1 MSRVIAYDSTLRD
14 GAQAQGISFSVE
26 DKLKIVEKL
35 DELGIGYIEAGNP
48 GSNPKDLEFFARV
61 GELKLKNAKIIAF
74 GSTCKVGAAA
84 EEDRNVQSLLQ
95 ANTAAVA
102 IFGKSWDYQV
112 TDILRTTLEE
122 NLRMIASTIRFLKVQ
137 GKEVVF
143 DAEHFFD
150 GYKANADYA
159 MQTLA
164 AAAEAGADVLCLCD
178 TNGGTFPGEIFTIT
192 QAVVNRFE
200 AQVGIHCHNDTDMA
214 VANSVAA
221 VQAGARQVQGTIN
234 GIGERCG
241 NANLVSI
248 IPNLQLK
255 LGLACISPENM
266 AHLSATARFVSEVA
280 NITFNEKAPYV
291 GGDAFSHKGGMHI
304 DAVTKNPVSY
314 EHIDPAQ
321 VGNARNILVSE
332 VAGRSALLSK
342 IHAVD
347 ASLGKDSPET
357 KRILE
362 HIKVL
367 EHEGYQFESAEGSI
381 QLLVRKL
388 LGQFKP
394 FFDLKEYQ
402 VNIKEPSASGINSS
416 AIIKIVVDGQEEIM
430 AAEGDGPVNALDTA
444 LRKALERF
452 YPVIKEVRLTD
463 YKVRVLD
470 SDRATAARV
479 RVLIESA
486 DQNESWTTTGV
497 STDVIDASWRAL
509 IDAIEYKLMRDQTR
523 QGGQRV
529 SHPTQG

>member
-1 MSRVIAYDSTLRD
+1 MSKVIAYDSTLRD

-35 DELGIGYIEAGNP
+35 DALGIGYIEAGNP

-61 GELKLKNAKIIAF
+61 GELNLKHAKIIAF
-74 GSTCKVGAAA
+74 GSTCKVGVEARD
-84 EEDRNVQSLLQ
+84 DRNVQSLLQ
-95 ANTAAVA
+95 AKTEAVA

-112 TDILRTTLEE
+112 THILRTTLDE
-122 NLRMIASTIRFLKVQ
+122 NLRMISSTIRYLKDE

-150 GYKANADYA
+150 GYRANPHYA
-159 MQTLA
+159 MRTLA

-178 TNGGTFPGEIFTIT
+178 TNGGTFPSDIFMIT
-192 QAVVNRFE
+192 QEVVNRFDT
-200 AQVGIHCHNDTDMA
+200 QVGIHCHNDSDMA

-255 LGLACISPENM
+255 LGLKCIPPENM
-266 AHLSATARFVSEVA
+266 ELLTSVARFVSEVA
-280 NITFNEKAPYV
+280 NVTFNEKAPYV

-304 DAVTKNPVSY
+304 DAVTKHPVSY
-314 EHIDPAQ
+314 EHVDPAQ
-321 VGNARNILVSE
+321 LGNARNILVSE

-347 ASLGKDSPET
+347 ATLGKDSPET

-362 HIKVL
+362 RIKEL

-381 QLLVRKL
+381 QVLVRKL
-388 LGQFKP
+388 LGKYRP

-402 VNIKEPSASGINSS
+402 VNIHEPSANGINSS
-416 AIIKIVVDGQEEIM
+416 ATIKIVVEGQEEIT

-444 LRKALERF
+444 MRRALERF
-452 YPVIKEVRLTD
+452 YPAIKEVRLTD

-479 RVLIESA
+479 RVLIEST
-486 DQNESWTTTGV
+486 DHFESWTTTGV
-497 STDVIDASWRAL
+497 STDVVDASWRAMM
-509 IDAIEYKLMRDQTR
+509 DAIEYKLMRDQER
-523 QGGQRV
+523 LAAA
-529 SHPTQG
+529 